1 MRKYIVALA
10 VAAPLALLSGVATAK
25 GCLKG
30 AAARKGVADN
40 GTRDHEV
47 AR

>member
-10 VAAPLALLSGVATAK
+10 VAAPLALLSGVASAK

-30 AAARKGVADN
+30 AAVESVTREQLREKGC
-40 GTRDHEV
+40 R
-47 AR
+47 